1 VLFPARIC
9 VPYFDEIFLQDSPFN
24 PTGLYYQRSPIFFAN
39 RVRTPTLNIAGG
51 HDLACPPSQA
61 QEFHQAL
68 LENGTR
74 SELVIYPEE
83 GHGVRKMPA
92 ALDVTTR
99 IVGWFEEHMPAA
111 ESTSG

>member
-9 VPYFDEIFLQDSPFN
+9 VPYFDEIFLQDSPSN

-92 ALDVTTR
+92 ALDLTTR
-99 IVGWFEEHMPAA
+99 IVGWFQEHMPAGA
-111 ESTSG
+111 